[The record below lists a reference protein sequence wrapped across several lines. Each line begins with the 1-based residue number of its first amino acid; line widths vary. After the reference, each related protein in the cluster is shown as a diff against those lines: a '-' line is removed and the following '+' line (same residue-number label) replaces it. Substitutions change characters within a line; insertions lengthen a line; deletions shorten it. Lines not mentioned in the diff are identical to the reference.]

1 MCGKLRTAFL
11 AILLL
16 ALAGAAQAE
25 TIFPVGWTLT
35 YAATQGTSSWV
46 SELTFTSA
54 TTLKLNNWESAT
66 PKVDEAPVIL
76 TDTALSINE
85 GHGYQLYF
93 DKTKT
98 VGVPWDF
105 TSDDGSTGTATL
117 LEKKASYTWGDQ
129 TFNDVYKVYY
139 ATFGQDGHQHMDENF
154 YWQPGLGLLRNED
167 YGKDPDSFH
176 TLTAYAT
183 PIPPG
188 VLLFGSGLLGLA
200 VLRRVRK
207 G

>member
-1 MCGKLRTAFL
+1 MYGKLRTAFL
-11 AILLL
+11 SILLL
-16 ALAGAAQAE
+16 ALAGAAQAD
-25 TIFPVGWTLT
+25 TVFPVGWTLT
-35 YAATQGTSSWV
+35 YAAEQGVNDWV
-46 SELTFTSA
+46 SELTFTSP
-54 TTLKLNNWESAT
+54 TTLKLINWESAT

-76 TDTALSINE
+76 TDTALSIDE
-85 GHGYQLYF
+85 GHGPQLYF
-93 DKTKT
+93 DKTKN

-105 TSDDGSTGTATL
+105 KSDDGSTGTATV
-117 LEKKASYTWGDQ
+117 KAILNSFEVPAG
-129 TFNDVYKVYY
+129 TFDNVYQVYY
-139 ATFGQDGHQHMDENF
+139 LTKVGENIHMNENF
-154 YWQPGLGLLRNED
+154 YWLPGLGLLRNED

-188 VLLFGSGLLGLA
+188 FLLFGSGLLGLA